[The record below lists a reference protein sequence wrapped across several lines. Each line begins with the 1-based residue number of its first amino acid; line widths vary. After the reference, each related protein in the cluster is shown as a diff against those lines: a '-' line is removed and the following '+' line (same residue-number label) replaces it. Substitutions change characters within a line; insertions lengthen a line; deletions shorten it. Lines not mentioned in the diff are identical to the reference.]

1 MSAPREIEVKLRVRE
16 LTVVREALRRAGAE
30 LIRARHFE
38 DNVLLDDAMGS
49 LRARGC
55 VLRLRRTPDG
65 GLLTFKGPRLVD
77 AGVKSREEWQ
87 TPIADP
93 PALDEILRRL
103 GYRPTF
109 RYQKYRES
117 FRLHEQAVEVDET
130 PIGAF
135 LEVEGDVEGIAAVAT
150 ELGYSAGDYVGESY
164 VGLFFAAGGRGDMV
178 FESPAP

>member
-16 LTVVREALRRAGAE
+16 RAVAREALRRAGAE
-30 LIRARHFE
+30 LIHARHFE

-55 VLRLRRTPDG
+55 VLRLRRTPEG
-65 GLLTFKGPRLVD
+65 GLLTFKGPRLVE

-87 TPIADP
+87 TPVADP
-93 PALDEILRRL
+93 RALDEILTRL

-117 FRLHEQAVEVDET
+117 FRLHDQGVELDET
-130 PIGAF
+130 PIGTF
-135 LEVEGDVEGIAAVAT
+135 LEVEGDLQGIAAVAA
-150 ELGYSAGDYVGESY
+150 ELGYAAADYVGDSY
-164 VGLFFAAGGRGDMV
+164 VGLFLAAGGRGDMV
-178 FESPAP
+178 FEGPTP